1 MTVLNCDIYQQ
12 RKMILR
18 KDTQTY
24 ELVVR
29 LIWKGGGVY
38 CSLLTRSYILSH
50 DSQLVF
56 TIKIMWKLSL
66 FNPYC

>member
-1 MTVLNCDIYQQ
+1 MMTVLNCDIYQQ

-29 LIWKGGGVY
+29 LLWKGGGGV
-38 CSLLTRSYILSH
+38 L
-50 DSQLVF
+50 
-56 TIKIMWKLSL
+56 
-66 FNPYC
+66 

>member
-29 LIWKGGGVY
+29 LLWKGGGVY

>member
-29 LIWKGGGVY
+29 LLWKGGVY